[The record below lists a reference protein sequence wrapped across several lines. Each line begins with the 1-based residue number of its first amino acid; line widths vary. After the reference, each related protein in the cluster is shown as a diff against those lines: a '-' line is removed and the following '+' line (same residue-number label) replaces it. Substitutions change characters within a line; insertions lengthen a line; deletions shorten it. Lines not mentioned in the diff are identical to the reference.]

1 MCFRTLDTL
10 KPADEDSVYQQS
22 RKKYQRVEVCLLGV
36 NEAIGRS
43 VHISD
48 TKCVLAMR
56 VSV

>member
-1 MCFRTLDTL
+1 MLIHDKERGVYFRTLDTL
-10 KPADEDSVYQQS
+10 MPAAEDNVLQYS

-48 TKCVLAMR
+48 TK
-56 VSV
+56 